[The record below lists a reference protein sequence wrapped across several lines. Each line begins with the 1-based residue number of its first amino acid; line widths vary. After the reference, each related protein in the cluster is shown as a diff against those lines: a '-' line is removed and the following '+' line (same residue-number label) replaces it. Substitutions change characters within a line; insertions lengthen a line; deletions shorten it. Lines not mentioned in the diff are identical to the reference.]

1 MPHTLNTEAQHVD
14 ARQRDEE
21 KAVANEKN
29 MDLVDQIPIGRI
41 GKQRSQTASK
51 QIEQEQGQQGI
62 ARSQQHTAFCA
73 LTHPPRLACTNIL
86 PGIGGNRAAQRVKGT
101 AENDDQLLSSSNSSN
116 AHRAQGVDGGL

>member
-1 MPHTLNTEAQHVD
+1 MEVCGDQKTVCSDPCCGVGKAGCAESQQVYKNKSYDRACRHFKDTGQNSDLTVPHTLNTEAQHVD

-51 QIEQEQGQQGI
+51 QKEQE
-62 ARSQQHTAFCA
+62 
-73 LTHPPRLACTNIL
+73 
-86 PGIGGNRAAQRVKGT
+86 
-101 AENDDQLLSSSNSSN
+101 
-116 AHRAQGVDGGL
+116 